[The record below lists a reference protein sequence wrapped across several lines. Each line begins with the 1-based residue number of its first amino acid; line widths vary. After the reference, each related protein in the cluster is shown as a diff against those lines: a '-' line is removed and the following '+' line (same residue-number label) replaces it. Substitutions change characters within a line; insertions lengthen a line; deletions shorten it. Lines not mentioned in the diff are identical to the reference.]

1 MKKLGLLVAAVII
14 SATAAFAQQGEKSVG
29 VNLGYGLDVEAVKIG
44 ANFKYNFTDEI
55 RVAPSFDYF
64 LKKNNVTMW
73 AVNADANY
81 LFNVAEGIKVYPL
94 AGLALVGVCVGSSS
108 YDLGHGMSIDID
120 GATNTEIG
128 VNLGAGADFR
138 LTEVIDF
145 NVEAKYQ
152 IVDNWNQLVLSVGV
166 SYKF

>member
-1 MKKLGLLVAAVII
+1 MKKLGLLVAAIII
-14 SATAAFAQQGEKSVG
+14 SATTVFAQKGEKSVG
-29 VNLGYGLDVEAVKIG
+29 VNLGYGLDIESVKIG

-94 AGLALVGVCVGSSS
+94 AGLALVGVSFDGFS
-108 YDLGHGMSIDID
+108 YDLGPGMSIESD
-120 GATNTEIG
+120 GVSNTELGI
-128 VNLGAGADFR
+128 NLGAGADFR